1 MKRLIALVSVV
12 VLTLSLAVPGL
23 AKPGNRPPG
32 PERDGHTCGTS
43 PLRDGSAAFNT
54 TWDGSAPL
62 VYRFLPG
69 EPSLCIDLTNDAPAT
84 MTITVTGSQNAN
96 SVGGNVKDSY
106 PGDVCALFDMIDLRD
121 ATTGSTSVSIPGSAI
136 DACGT
141 LWTDDLPSLVSSV
154 VVAFSGKYQKLGSD
168 AFIDVTI
175 TMTP

>member
-1 MKRLIALVSVV
+1 MRKLPALASVA

-32 PERDGHTCGTS
+32 PERDGHTCEDS
-43 PLRDGSAAFNT
+43 PLREGSAAFNR
-54 TWDGSAPL
+54 TWDGSEPL
-62 VYRFLPG
+62 VHTFLPG

-121 ATTGSTSVSIPGSAI
+121 ATTGSTSVSTPKSETN
-136 DACGT
+136 ACGT
-141 LWTDDLPSLVSSV
+141 LWTDVLPSLVSSV
-154 VVAFSGKYQKLGSD
+154 VGAFSGNYKRLESD
-168 AFIDVTI
+168 AYIDVTI